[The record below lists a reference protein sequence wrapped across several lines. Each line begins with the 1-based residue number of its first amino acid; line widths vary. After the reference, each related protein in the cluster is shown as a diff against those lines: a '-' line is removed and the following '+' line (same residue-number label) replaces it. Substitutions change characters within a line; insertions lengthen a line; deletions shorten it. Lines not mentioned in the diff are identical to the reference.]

1 MVYLKTLAPT
11 VSFIDTGELATVCIK
26 LGVAHPTGYPLF
38 TIVGRLFSMLPF
50 GEEIY
55 RLSFMC
61 AVASSASLVV
71 FFNLLVFI
79 FKEFDAENFS
89 KDKKSFGAGLKDLT
103 IYFISLAATLT
114 LGFSM
119 TYWNIA
125 NSLEVYSFHQFFIIS
140 IIFVMLKAVNEYG
153 KKESRADIYWLLF
166 AFLLGLSFGNHLST
180 IFMSL
185 GCIYL
190 YFAIN
195 KFNEVSFKRI
205 AIMAI
210 PFLIAFSVYIYFPV
224 RADNPTLSW
233 GYPATWNN
241 FIRHISGKQFSV
253 WMFSSTEVTSK
264 QFSYFVSNY
273 PKEFYYIPLI
283 LAIFGAVKLFN
294 KQRKLFY
301 FTFLLFAFNIFYA
314 INYDI
319 HDIDSYFILAFI
331 VSAIWIAFGIAF
343 FVDKF
348 GKTGPQIAVVSLLLA
363 VLPLYG
369 NYKSNDESNNY
380 FVKDYTENVF
390 KSAKPNALI
399 LSSQWDFFVAASFYF
414 QNIKGERPDITII
427 DKELLRRS
435 WYIRHIQIHFP
446 EIYERSRAEFEAYY
460 IELLKFEKETSRY
473 TNPKT
478 DFDRSESAK
487 INSAFLSLLNSLID
501 KNYTDRPI
509 YTTFEIEN
517 IQAEK
522 FAKEYVRIPEGVIL
536 RVFKSFENYSDFSE
550 PELNYTI
557 TNEKDYY
564 HSFIMNSYINYY
576 LQRANLL
583 MNKSKFDTAEML
595 LKKALEI
602 TPNDKNVN
610 QLLAKIGQLKA
621 LQK

>member
-1 MVYLKTLAPT
+1 MVYVKTLAPT

-79 FKEFDAENFS
+79 FNEFDAENFS

-103 IYFISLAATLT
+103 VYFISLAATLT

-210 PFLIAFSVYIYFPV
+210 PFLVAFSVYIYFPV

-233 GYPATWNN
+233 GFPATWNN

-283 LAIFGAVKLFN
+283 LAVFGAVKLFN

-343 FVDKF
+343 FVEKF
-348 GKTGPQIAVVSLLLA
+348 GKTGHQIAVVSLLLA

-435 WYIRHIQIHFP
+435 WYIRHIQLHFP

-460 IELLKFEKETSRY
+460 TELLKFEKETSRY

-487 INSAFLSLLNSLID
+487 INSAFLALLNSLID

-536 RVFKSFENYSDFSE
+536 RVFKNFENYSDFSE

-583 MNKSKFDTAEML
+583 MNKSKFDIAEML

-610 QLLAKIGQLKA
+610 QLLAKVGQLKA